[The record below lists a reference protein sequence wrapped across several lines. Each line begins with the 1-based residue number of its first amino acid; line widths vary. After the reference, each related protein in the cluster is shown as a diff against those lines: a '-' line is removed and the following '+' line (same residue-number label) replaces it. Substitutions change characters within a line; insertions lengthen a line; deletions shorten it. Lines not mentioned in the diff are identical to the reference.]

1 MNKLYISCKKKKRCR
16 PGNGEVIVNVGLRI
30 YFKEGFQDRLH
41 CWGESEQNDGKVE
54 LDMKIF
60 SGRKNN

>member
-1 MNKLYISCKKKKRCR
+1 MNKLYISCKKKKRRR

-41 CWGESEQNDGKVE
+41 C
-54 LDMKIF
+54 
-60 SGRKNN
+60 